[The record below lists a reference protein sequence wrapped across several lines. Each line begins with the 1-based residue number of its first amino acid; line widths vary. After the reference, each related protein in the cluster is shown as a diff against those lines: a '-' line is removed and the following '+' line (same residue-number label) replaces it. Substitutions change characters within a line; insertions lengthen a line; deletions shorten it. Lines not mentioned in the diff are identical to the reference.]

1 MVSYRYT
8 LAVIYK
14 KPSARGLTYC
24 ILSRNAPKA
33 VPSVFLSVGQTFQ
46 FYEMLY
52 QFAVII
58 VVFGTELVP

>member
-1 MVSYRYT
+1 MVSYRYA

-33 VPSVFLSVGQTFQ
+33 VLSVFLSVGQVFQ
-46 FYEMLY
+46 FPEMLY
-52 QFAVII
+52 
-58 VVFGTELVP
+58 